1 MFYPLHKKGGSFYE
15 DPIIHKSGLE
25 RCMLFTSITR
35 MYKLYLFP
43 IKISGAITDFSV
55 YVYHLLNREN
65 GMVRYRLQMG
75 CDCTAVVSFF
85 FFLFFFYEC
94 LSPLGPHLTFHA
106 HLQFWTV
113 ETSSFVLSTLFFSIC
128 ECQASHAVSVCFTQ
142 CRATGVFRRAFLACG
157 AAQT

>member
-85 FFLFFFYEC
+85 FFLFFF
-94 LSPLGPHLTFHA
+94 LRMSVSVRSSLN
-106 HLQFWTV
+106 V
-113 ETSSFVLSTLFFSIC
+113 SRTSSVLDRRNLLFCTINTVL
-128 ECQASHAVSVCFTQ
+128 QY
-142 CRATGVFRRAFLACG
+142 L
-157 AAQT
+157 